1 MYCYLLLSFY
11 IYLCTVPSN
20 CHFTL
25 IFVLFPGKM
34 TIRDNSTFL
43 HNNYNLDKHIDIDE
57 RQNHNLVKKTTPAKY
72 IIHKI

>member
-1 MYCYLLLSFY
+1 
-11 IYLCTVPSN
+11 
-20 CHFTL
+20 
-25 IFVLFPGKM
+25 M